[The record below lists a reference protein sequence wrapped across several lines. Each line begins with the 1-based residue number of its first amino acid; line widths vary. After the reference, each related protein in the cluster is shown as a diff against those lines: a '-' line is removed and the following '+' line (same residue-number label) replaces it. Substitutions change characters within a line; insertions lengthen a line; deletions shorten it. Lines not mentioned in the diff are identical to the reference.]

1 MADFGGCYS
10 AFGDYIAA
18 QQHASRASR
27 GGPRFD
33 FRNIPMDLRNVA
45 IIAHV
50 DHGKTTLV
58 DRLLQ
63 QSGVYRDNER
73 QVERAMDSNDLE
85 RERGITILAKAA
97 SVEWQGTR
105 INIVDTPGHADFGG
119 EVERILNM
127 VDGALVLVDA
137 AEGPLPQT
145 KFVVSKALKMG
156 LKPIVVINKVD
167 RPDARATEVVN
178 EVFDLFAALDAT
190 DEQLDFPILYG
201 SAKQGWMATSLEGS
215 HDDGMK
221 PLFDLVLRHVPPPQ
235 VEEGPFKLLGT
246 IIEANNFLGRI
257 ITGRITSGSVKPNQA
272 VKVLTRDGALVE
284 NARVTKVL
292 AFRGLERVP
301 LEEASAGD
309 IVALAGMPNV
319 TVAMTVCD
327 PSVDVPL
334 PAQPIDPP
342 TLAMTFRVND
352 SPLAGTEGSKVTGRM
367 IRDRLLREAE
377 GNVAL
382 RVRES
387 DDKDAMEVA
396 GRGELQLGILIET
409 MRREGFELS
418 VSRPK
423 VLLRKD
429 DAGELEEPIEEVT
442 IDVDEEHSGIV
453 VQKMSERK
461 AEMTELK
468 PSGGG
473 RVRLV
478 FHAPTRGLIGYQGE
492 LLTDTRGTAIM
503 NRIFHGYAPYKGA
516 IQGRRNG
523 VLISN
528 DKGEAVAYALWNLE
542 DRGPMMIEPG
552 WKVYTGMIVGEHTR
566 DNDLIVNVLKGKQ
579 LTNIRTTSKDEAVRL
594 TPPIRITHEK
604 ALANI
609 EDDELVEVT
618 PKSIRLRKKLLD
630 ENDRKKAERQK
641 EAEAV

>member
-1 MADFGGCYS
+1 V
-10 AFGDYIAA
+10 
-18 QQHASRASR
+18 
-27 GGPRFD
+27 
-33 FRNIPMDLRNVA
+33 NLRNVA

-63 QSGVYRDNER
+63 QSGVYRANER
-73 QVERAMDSNDLE
+73 VVERAMDSNDLE
-85 RERGITILAKAA
+85 RERGITILAKAT
-97 SVEWQGTR
+97 SVDWHGTR

-145 KFVVSKALKMG
+145 KFVVSKALRMG

-167 RPDARATEVVN
+167 RSDARPVQVVN

-221 PLFDLVLRHVPPPQ
+221 PLFDLILSHVKPPV
-235 VEEGPFKLLGT
+235 VEQGAFRLLGT
-246 IIEANNFLGRI
+246 ILEANNYLGRI
-257 ITGRITSGSVKPNQA
+257 VTGRITSGTVKPNQN
-272 VKVLTRDGALVE
+272 VKVLDHDGKLIE
-284 NARVTKVL
+284 SGRVTKVL
-292 AFRGLERVP
+292 AFRGLERTAVD
-301 LEEASAGD
+301 EAEAGD
-309 IVALAGMPNV
+309 IVALAGLPNA
-319 TVAMTVCD
+319 TVAHTICD
-327 PSVDVPL
+327 PSVNEPL

-352 SPLAGTEGSKVTGRM
+352 SPLAGTEGDKVTGRM

-387 DDKDAMEVA
+387 DEKDSMEVA

-423 VLLRKD
+423 VLLRRNE
-429 DAGELEEPIEEVT
+429 AGELEEPIEEVV
-442 IDVDEEHSGIV
+442 IDVDEEHSGVV
-453 VQKMSERK
+453 VQKMAERK
-461 AEMTELK
+461 AEMIELR

-503 NRIFHGYAPYKGA
+503 NRLFHAYAPHKGN

-528 DKGEAVAYALWNLE
+528 DQGDAVAYALWNLE

-552 WKVYTGMIVGEHTR
+552 WKVYKGMIVGEHTR
-566 DNDLIVNVLKGKQ
+566 GNDLEVNVLKGKK
-579 LTNIRTTSKDEAVRL
+579 LTNIRTHSKDEAVRL
-594 TPPIRITHEK
+594 VPPIQMTLEK
-604 ALANI
+604 ALAYI

-618 PKSIRLRKKLLD
+618 PASIRLRKKLLD
-630 ENDRKKAERQK
+630 ENDRKKEQRQK
-641 EAEAV
+641 EAADAVA

>member
-1 MADFGGCYS
+1 
-10 AFGDYIAA
+10 
-18 QQHASRASR
+18 
-27 GGPRFD
+27 
-33 FRNIPMDLRNVA
+33 MDLRNVA

-63 QSGVYRDNER
+63 QSGAFRENQRVI
-73 QVERAMDSNDLE
+73 ERAMDSNDLE

-97 SVEWQGTR
+97 SVVWKDTR

-167 RPDARATEVVN
+167 RADARPTQVLN

-201 SAKQGWMATSLEGS
+201 SAKQGWMATRLDGS

-221 PLFDLVLRHVPPPQ
+221 PLFDLVLRHVRPPV
-235 VEEGPFKLLGT
+235 VESGPLRLLGT
-246 IIEANNFLGRI
+246 ILEANPYLGRI
-257 ITGRITSGSVKPNQA
+257 VTGRITSGSVKPNQQ
-272 VKVLTRDGALVE
+272 VKVLDHDGKLIE
-284 NARVTKVL
+284 SGRITKVL
-292 AFRGLERVP
+292 AFRGLERTAV
-301 LEEASAGD
+301 EEASAGD
-309 IVALAGMPNV
+309 IVAIAGLPNA
-319 TVAMTVCD
+319 TVAMTICD
-327 PSVDVPL
+327 PLVETPL

-342 TLAMTFRVND
+342 TLAMIFRVND
-352 SPLAGTEGSKVTGRM
+352 SPLAGTEGDKVTGRM

-387 DDKDAMEVA
+387 DEKDSMEVA

-423 VLLRKD
+423 VLLQED
-429 DAGELEEPIEEVT
+429 PATGEMLEPIEEVV
-442 IDVDEEHSGIV
+442 IDLDEEHSGIV
-453 VQKMSERK
+453 VQKMAERK
-461 AEMTELK
+461 ADMMEMK

-473 RVRLV
+473 RLRLV

-503 NRIFHGYAPYKGA
+503 NRLFHAYAPYKGP

-528 DKGEAVAYALWNLE
+528 DKGDAVAYALWNLE

-552 WKVYTGMIVGEHTR
+552 WKVYNGMIVGEHTR
-566 DNDLIVNVLKGKQ
+566 GNDLIVNVLKGKK

-594 TPPIRITHEK
+594 TPPIRMTLEK
-604 ALANI
+604 ALAYI

-630 ENDRKKAERQK
+630 ENDRKKEERKK
-641 EAEAV
+641 EAETV

>member
-1 MADFGGCYS
+1 M
-10 AFGDYIAA
+10 
-18 QQHASRASR
+18 
-27 GGPRFD
+27 
-33 FRNIPMDLRNVA
+33 NLRNVA

-63 QSGVYRDNER
+63 QSGAYRENQR
-73 QVERAMDSNDLE
+73 VVERAMDSNDLE

-97 SVEWQGTR
+97 SVVWKDTR

-167 RPDARATEVVN
+167 RSDARATEVVN
-178 EVFDLFAALDAT
+178 EVFDLFAALDAS

-201 SAKQGWMATSLEGS
+201 SAKQGWMATKLDGS

-221 PLFDLVLRHVPPPQ
+221 PLFDLILSHVKPPV
-235 VEEGPFKLLGT
+235 VEQGPFRLLGT
-246 IIEANNFLGRI
+246 ILEANPYLGRLV
-257 ITGRITSGSVKPNQA
+257 TGRITSGSAKPNQP
-272 VKVLTRDGALVE
+272 VKVLGHDGRLIE
-284 NARVTKVL
+284 TGRITKLL

-301 LEEASAGD
+301 VDEAEAGD
-309 IVALAGMPNV
+309 IVAIAGLPEA
-319 TVAMTVCD
+319 TVAMTICD
-327 PSVDVPL
+327 PVVETPI

-342 TLAMTFRVND
+342 TLAMIFRVND

-387 DDKDAMEVA
+387 VEKDFMEVA

-423 VLLRKD
+423 VLMRD
-429 DAGELEEPIEEVT
+429 DEKTGEQLEPIEEVV
-442 IDVDEEHSGIV
+442 IDVDEIHSGIV

-461 AEMTELK
+461 AELLEMK
-468 PSGGG
+468 PSGGH
-473 RVRLV
+473 RLRLV

-503 NRIFHGYAPYKGA
+503 NRLFHAYGPHRGP

-528 DKGEAVAYALWNLE
+528 DQGDAVAYALWNLE

-552 WKVYTGMIVGEHTR
+552 WKVYRGMIVGEHTR
-566 DNDLIVNVLKGKQ
+566 DNDLVINVLKGKQ

-594 TPPIRITHEK
+594 TPPIRMTLEK
-604 ALANI
+604 ALAYI

-630 ENDRKKAERQK
+630 ENERKRADRAK